1 VQKKTNKIERLEM
14 EKNTKVSIII
24 PIYNMEKYLE
34 ECLDTAIGQTL
45 KDIEIICVNDG
56 SQDNSLSIIKKY
68 MAIDDRIVLIDQEN
82 LGVATARNNAMN
94 IATGE
99 FICFMDPDDWYPES
113 DILETLYITAKE
125 HNVNI
130 CGGSFSEY
138 YPNGDVITDFK
149 LEKSKYKFDKDM
161 LMFYNQYQFEFG
173 YHRFVY
179 KTEFLRKHNI
189 YFPQY
194 VRFQDPPFF
203 ITAMVNAKKF
213 YAISKV
219 TYAYRAGNFKT
230 IQWTERKASDLF
242 KGLIDNLRLSNEYGL
257 NELHY
262 MTAKRLSVNYK
273 DIFIDVIHEVTDT
286 KNFLNLVGN
295 AENVANYTV
304 LKKDGLDEKYREF
317 LKTLYYLLWTNEVK
331 DAIGYENS
339 NIDDKFDVIRKSDNV
354 KVSVI
359 VPFYNDEKYVSDC
372 LESLRDQTMKELQI
386 ICVNDGSQDNS
397 RSIVEEF
404 SKYDERIE
412 IIDKENGGLSSARNV
427 GISRAKGKYLMFLDS
442 DDYLDLDSIR
452 YLYTVAEQDDTDIID
467 FDAVAFFETKE
478 DEEKNSNYKSFYERK
493 YNSNEVCLGEEYF
506 SECIQNNDFKPSVCL
521 HFMKTS
527 FIKDNGITFYEGI
540 LHEDNLFTLQSL
552 LMATRVKYIN
562 KKYYYRRVHEDSIM
576 TRETT
581 MKNIY
586 GYFVTIYFM
595 LDFAN
600 NYNFKL
606 EGTKDALSK
615 ELSLIYRN
623 NVLSKMKKFEDDN
636 IDLYTDDYMQK
647 MYFDVFIKTS
657 VNKIKALNEKYQEV
671 RNRPNGIIKND
682 EIDTL
687 RKTNNSLVDKNN
699 WLIQKKDEI
708 ESDRDRILNSYSY
721 RLGMLVTW
729 IPRKIRRFLRICL
742 FSLQFPK

>member
-1 VQKKTNKIERLEM
+1 MKQS
-14 EKNTKVSIII
+14 TKVSIII
-24 PIYNMEKYLE
+24 PIYNMEKYLA
-34 ECLDTAIGQTL
+34 ECLDTVIRQTL

-68 MAIDDRIVLIDQEN
+68 METDDRIVLIDQEN

-94 IATGE
+94 IAKGE
-99 FICFMDPDDWYPES
+99 FICFMDPDDWYPEN
-113 DILETLYITAKE
+113 DILETLYSTAKE

-149 LEKSKYKFDKDM
+149 WEKSKYKFDKDM

-189 YFPQY
+189 NFPLY

-203 ITAMVNAKKF
+203 INAMVHAKKF
-213 YAISKV
+213 YAISKI
-219 TYAYRAGNFKT
+219 TYAYRVGNFKT
-230 IQWTERKASDLF
+230 IQWTERKASDLL

-262 MTAKRLSVNYK
+262 LTAKRLAVNYK
-273 DIFIDVIHEVTDT
+273 DIFTSVIHQLTDT
-286 KNFLNLVGN
+286 KSFLNLISS
-295 AENVANYTV
+295 AENTANYEV

-317 LKTLYYLLWTNEVK
+317 LKTLYYLLWTNETK
-331 DAIGYENS
+331 ETIECENN
-339 NIDDKFDVIRKSDNV
+339 NIDDDFEVIRKSGNV

-386 ICVNDGSQDNS
+386 ICVNDGSKDNS
-397 RSIVEEF
+397 RSIVEGF

-412 IIDKENGGLSSARNV
+412 IVDKENGGLSSARNA

-478 DEEKNSNYKSFYERK
+478 DEENNKNYTTFYERK
-493 YNSNEVCLGEEYF
+493 SENNEVRLGEEYF
-506 SECIQNNDFKPSVCL
+506 VECIQNNDFKPSACL

-527 FIKDNGITFYEGI
+527 FLKENQITFYEGI

-552 LMATRVKYIN
+552 LMATRVKYLN
-562 KKYYYRRVHEDSIM
+562 KKYYYRRVHGNSIM
-576 TRETT
+576 TREVT

-586 GYFVTIYFM
+586 GYFVTIYSM

-606 EGTKDALSK
+606 EDTKVALSE
-615 ELSLIYRN
+615 ELSLIN
-623 NVLSKMKKFEDDN
+623 KNVLSKMKKIEDDN
-636 IDLYTDDYMQK
+636 IDSFTDDYMQK
-647 MYFDVFIKTS
+647 MYFSIFVESSADKVRE
-657 VNKIKALNEKYQEV
+657 LNEKYQDAK
-671 RNRPNGIIKND
+671 NKLNGTHKND
-682 EIDTL
+682 ENDVL
-687 RKTNNSLVDKNN
+687 RKANNSLMDENN
-699 WLIQKKDEI
+699 LLKQKKDEI
-708 ESDRDRILNSYSY
+708 ERDRERILNSYSY
-721 RLGMLVTW
+721 RVGLLITW
-729 IPRKIRRFLRICL
+729 IPRKIRRCIR
-742 FSLQFPK
+742 SLTSKFK

>member
-1 VQKKTNKIERLEM
+1 
-14 EKNTKVSIII
+14 
-24 PIYNMEKYLE
+24 
-34 ECLDTAIGQTL
+34 
-45 KDIEIICVNDG
+45 
-56 SQDNSLSIIKKY
+56 
-68 MAIDDRIVLIDQEN
+68 
-82 LGVATARNNAMN
+82 
-94 IATGE
+94 
-99 FICFMDPDDWYPES
+99 
-113 DILETLYITAKE
+113 
-125 HNVNI
+125 
-130 CGGSFSEY
+130 
-138 YPNGDVITDFK
+138 
-149 LEKSKYKFDKDM
+149 
-161 LMFYNQYQFEFG
+161 
-173 YHRFVY
+173 
-179 KTEFLRKHNI
+179 
-189 YFPQY
+189 
-194 VRFQDPPFF
+194 
-203 ITAMVNAKKF
+203 
-213 YAISKV
+213 
-219 TYAYRAGNFKT
+219 
-230 IQWTERKASDLF
+230 
-242 KGLIDNLRLSNEYGL
+242 
-257 NELHY
+257 